1 MLNVSGKS
9 VRCLC
14 VCCTVVWMYA
24 TNFSVQSCM
33 AHVFFYCQ
41 GRNRSG
47 SLSGSTCVG
56 MPSGISESLC
66 ISAKRGIMFCK
77 TPHCLRAVESMWPKT
92 KWYGCRDEIE
102 NPSCKA
108 RVTKV
113 KELAAS
119 DIRFDI
125 PLAEA
130 CYDDRRQ
137 FCSGV
142 PPGSARV
149 IRCLQDRYDRSVIC
163 SYALCMPHTQLKRLL
178 HQSALVRL
186 MQPTR

>member
-1 MLNVSGKS
+1 LLTLHGYEHVVCPHAECLWTVS
-9 VRCLC
+9 
-14 VCCTVVWMYA
+14 VWMYA
-24 TNFSVQSCM
+24 ADFFVQSCM
-33 AHVFFYCQ
+33 AHACVHCQ
-41 GRNRSG
+41 SRSCSG
-47 SLSGSTCVG
+47 SLSGSTCVD
-56 MPSGISESLC
+56 MPSGPSESLC
-66 ISAKRGIMFCK
+66 ISAKCGNMFCRTCCK
-77 TPHCLRAVESMWPKT
+77 MPNCLRGVESMWPNT
-92 KWYGCRDEIE
+92 MRCGCRDEIE

-113 KELAAS
+113 KELAVS

-149 IRCLQDRYDRSVIC
+149 IRCLQDRYDRSV
-163 SYALCMPHTQLKRLL
+163 
-178 HQSALVRL
+178 V
-186 MQPTR
+186 